1 MLQPRLGP
9 KPFTPPKLSL
19 DNTSSASELDRV
31 FSVPAVPSSPALNG
45 ASSHSPPA
53 VDPTLSP
60 FDLDKT
66 PEVSSNYFN
75 KYKRYSV
82 KTIKASYIFFYG
94 SIFLSFLASFL
105 NNLMFLFDALRILI
119 CWVS

>member
-66 PEVSSNYFN
+66 PEVSSNYLN
-75 KYKRYSV
+75 KCKRYSV
-82 KTIKASYIFFYG
+82 KTIKASCIFVMAQ
-94 SIFLSFLASFL
+94 SFLVFL
-105 NNLMFLFDALRILI
+105 LH
-119 CWVS
+119 S